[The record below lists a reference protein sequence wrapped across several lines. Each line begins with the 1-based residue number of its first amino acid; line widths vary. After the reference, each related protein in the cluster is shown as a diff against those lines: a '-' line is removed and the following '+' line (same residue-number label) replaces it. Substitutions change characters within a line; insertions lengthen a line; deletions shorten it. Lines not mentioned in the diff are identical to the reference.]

1 MKKLTVN
8 TIKSENECFNAY
20 LQEKMDVKLAKSLQ
34 ASNRMLVDSDGLAFV
49 YILEDDSAFYYVS
62 FPQETWSMLK
72 DIYDQEATLM
82 LIPADD
88 VQIELTSLQEE
99 LAFLTGNIEGNSNYG
114 EEMERAVQEI
124 FS

>member
-8 TIKSENECFNAY
+8 KIIIDNGCYKAYVQENVE
-20 LQEKMDVKLAKSLQ
+20 LEKAQSLQ
-34 ASNRMLVDSDGLAFV
+34 AGNRMLVDSDGLAFV

-62 FPQETWSMLK
+62 FPQETWSNLK
-72 DIYDQEATLM
+72 DSYEQTASLM
-82 LIPADD
+82 LILAEDIE
-88 VQIELTSLQEE
+88 IELTSIKEE
-99 LAFLTGNIEGNSNYG
+99 LSFLIENIEGNSNYG